1 MLAIKMIGKYEEQ
14 GYVKQENEKQKYTDA
29 NLTSRMKAVVD
40 FLNILTI
47 DVRVDF
53 GRGYIRVSK

>member
-1 MLAIKMIGKYEEQ
+1 MIGKYEEQ